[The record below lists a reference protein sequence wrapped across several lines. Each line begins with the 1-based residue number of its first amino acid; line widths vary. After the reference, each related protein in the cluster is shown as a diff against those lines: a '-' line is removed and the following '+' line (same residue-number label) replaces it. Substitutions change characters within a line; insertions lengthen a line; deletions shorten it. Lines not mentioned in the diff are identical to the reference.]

1 MRWVNFKRRGEIVH
15 QSIMHDVICNLRIHL
30 ERYQAWYLSRGAS
43 ILGGDFEETPY
54 GALQEQSESEGG
66 SEQSESEDEVIY
78 DNVIDEVTDDE
89 FEI

>member
-43 ILGGDFEETPY
+43 IWGHLEETPY

>member
-1 MRWVNFKRRGEIVH
+1 
-15 QSIMHDVICNLRIHL
+15 MHDVICNLRIHL

-43 ILGGDFEETPY
+43 IWGRLEEIPM
-54 GALQEQSESEGG
+54 ALQEQSESEGR